1 MRFQKFVTGTGSKP
15 RRISFKREPTALTTF
30 CGRIPPKN
38 WRSKRW
44 LRNGRTERTG
54 TPRRWTATVAGARVC
69 LHLSWRP
76 IVHLFSRDLLL
87 TKDPTNNIARSEGR
101 EKETFVLEMLFELP
115 VFYGQT
121 VKLVEMKVGVK
132 IRFTLPRFAKYKR
145 RKLAYERKKKNL
157 FIDTTRLPWME
168 ALDIRRRQI

>member
-1 MRFQKFVTGTGSKP
+1 M
-15 RRISFKREPTALTTF
+15 
-30 CGRIPPKN
+30 
-38 WRSKRW
+38 
-44 LRNGRTERTG
+44 
-54 TPRRWTATVAGARVC
+54 
-69 LHLSWRP
+69 
-76 IVHLFSRDLLL
+76 

-145 RKLAYERKKKNL
+145 QKLAYERKKKNL

>member
-1 MRFQKFVTGTGSKP
+1 M
-15 RRISFKREPTALTTF
+15 
-30 CGRIPPKN
+30 
-38 WRSKRW
+38 
-44 LRNGRTERTG
+44 
-54 TPRRWTATVAGARVC
+54 C

-132 IRFTLPRFAKYKR
+132 IHFTLPRFENIKDKSLR
-145 RKLAYERKKKNL
+145 TKEKKNL

-168 ALDIRRRQI
+168 ALDIHRRQCWLYVVGKFCGEAQLILSPTA

>member
-1 MRFQKFVTGTGSKP
+1 M
-15 RRISFKREPTALTTF
+15 
-30 CGRIPPKN
+30 
-38 WRSKRW
+38 
-44 LRNGRTERTG
+44 
-54 TPRRWTATVAGARVC
+54 C

-87 TKDPTNNIARSEGR
+87 TKDPTNNIARSKGR

-132 IRFTLPRFAKYKR
+132 IHFTLPRFENIKDKSLR
-145 RKLAYERKKKNL
+145 TKEKKNL

>member
-1 MRFQKFVTGTGSKP
+1 M
-15 RRISFKREPTALTTF
+15 
-30 CGRIPPKN
+30 
-38 WRSKRW
+38 
-44 LRNGRTERTG
+44 
-54 TPRRWTATVAGARVC
+54 C

-132 IRFTLPRFAKYKR
+132 IRFTLPRFENIKDKSLR
-145 RKLAYERKKKNL
+145 TKEKKNL

-168 ALDIRRRQI
+168 ALDIHRRQCWLYVVGKFCGEAQLILSPTA

>member
-1 MRFQKFVTGTGSKP
+1 M
-15 RRISFKREPTALTTF
+15 
-30 CGRIPPKN
+30 
-38 WRSKRW
+38 
-44 LRNGRTERTG
+44 
-54 TPRRWTATVAGARVC
+54 
-69 LHLSWRP
+69 
-76 IVHLFSRDLLL
+76 

-132 IRFTLPRFAKYKR
+132 IHFTLPRFENIKDKSLR
-145 RKLAYERKKKNL
+145 TKEKKNL

-168 ALDIRRRQI
+168 ALDIHRRQCWLYVVGKFCGEAQLILSPTA

>member
-1 MRFQKFVTGTGSKP
+1 M
-15 RRISFKREPTALTTF
+15 
-30 CGRIPPKN
+30 
-38 WRSKRW
+38 
-44 LRNGRTERTG
+44 
-54 TPRRWTATVAGARVC
+54 
-69 LHLSWRP
+69 
-76 IVHLFSRDLLL
+76 

-145 RKLAYERKKKNL
+145 QKLAYERKKK
-157 FIDTTRLPWME
+157 FIYRYNTF
-168 ALDIRRRQI
+168 ALDGSFRHS

>member
-132 IRFTLPRFAKYKR
+132 IHFTLPRFENIKDKSLR
-145 RKLAYERKKKNL
+145 TKEKKNL

>member
-1 MRFQKFVTGTGSKP
+1 M
-15 RRISFKREPTALTTF
+15 
-30 CGRIPPKN
+30 
-38 WRSKRW
+38 
-44 LRNGRTERTG
+44 
-54 TPRRWTATVAGARVC
+54 C

-132 IRFTLPRFAKYKR
+132 IRFTLPRFENIKDKSLR
-145 RKLAYERKKKNL
+145 TKEKKNL

-168 ALDIRRRQI
+168 ALDIHRRQCWLYVVGKFRGEAQLILSPTA